1 MPGIDWSLVTRIA
14 EGTALLLVGAWVN
27 RRFESHPALY
37 SYFGHV
43 SAFKYTP
50 PGGKQIDVYTHSVV
64 VSNQGR
70 RPATNVRLNHNV
82 LPDFTISPTA
92 VYSIQTLP
100 DGTRDILIP
109 AIVPGEA
116 LTISYLYFPPVTWD
130 QVNAGIKF
138 DEGFAHQI
146 PVLLQ
151 RQYPRW
157 VTTTLTLLALVGL
170 VAVLYVVALGIRAL
184 VK

>member
-1 MPGIDWSLVTRIA
+1 M
-14 EGTALLLVGAWVN
+14 
-27 RRFESHPALY
+27 
-37 SYFGHV
+37 
-43 SAFKYTP
+43 
-50 PGGKQIDVYTHSVV
+50 V

-82 LPDFTISPTA
+82 LPDFTIVPTA
-92 VYSIQTLP
+92 AYSIQTLP
-100 DGTRDILIP
+100 DGTSDILIP
-109 AIVPGEA
+109 RIVPGEA
-116 LTISYLYFPPVTWD
+116 LTISYLYFPPVTWN

-138 DEGFAHQI
+138 DDGFARPI

-170 VAVLYVVALGIRAL
+170 VAVVYVVALGIRAV

>member
-1 MPGIDWSLVTRIA
+1 M
-14 EGTALLLVGAWVN
+14 
-27 RRFESHPALY
+27 
-37 SYFGHV
+37 
-43 SAFKYTP
+43 
-50 PGGKQIDVYTHSVV
+50 
-64 VSNQGR
+64 
-70 RPATNVRLNHNV
+70 

>member
-1 MPGIDWSLVTRIA
+1 MQGIDWSLITRVA
-14 EGTALLLVGAWVN
+14 EGIALLFAGAWIK
-27 RRFESHPALY
+27 RWFESHPALF

-50 PGGKQIDVYTHSVV
+50 PGGKQIDVYTHSVI

-82 LPDFTISPTA
+82 LPDFTVSPTA
-92 VYSIQTLP
+92 VYSVQTLP
-100 DGTRDILIP
+100 DGTHDILFP

-130 QVNAGIKF
+130 RVNAGIKF
-138 DEGFAHQI
+138 DEGFAQQI

-157 VTTTLTLLALVGL
+157 VTITSTVLALVGL
-170 VAVLYVVALGIRAL
+170 VAVVYAMILGIRAL
-184 VK
+184 TR